1 MLRSMLP
8 YQCGINEFVNDGEHA
23 VESDKESDK
32 ESEEESAEFNSNV
45 LLVVL
50 EMLEKLE
57 QCRGEYLGEAALL
70 RLLLRGS
77 VVVGLFG
84 IRIGDGDF
92 NDGENMDSDL
102 GE

>member
-23 VESDKESDK
+23 EESDK

-50 EMLEKLE
+50 EMLEKVE
-57 QCRGEYLGEAALL
+57 QFRRECLGEAALL

-84 IRIGDGDF
+84 IHIGDGDF
-92 NDGENMDSDL
+92 NDGEYMDGDL